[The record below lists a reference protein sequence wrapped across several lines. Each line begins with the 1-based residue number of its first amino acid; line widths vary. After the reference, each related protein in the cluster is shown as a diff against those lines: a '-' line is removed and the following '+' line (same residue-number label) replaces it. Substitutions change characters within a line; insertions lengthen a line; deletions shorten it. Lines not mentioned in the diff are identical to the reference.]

1 MSKDIPWLFGPQL
14 TAEGTNFRFWAPGAR
29 RVDLVMDAD
38 DGAPLR
44 QHALRQHALRQQA
57 LRQQF
62 TAAGDG
68 WYETFAPGVGAGGRY
83 RLRIDDE
90 LDIPDP
96 ASRFQPEGV
105 AGPSEILDPRSYR
118 WRDLRWQGRPWHEA
132 VLYELHV
139 GTFTREG
146 TYSAAIERLDT
157 LAKAGITAIE
167 LLPLNTFPGRRG
179 WGYDGVLLYAPQPG
193 YGRPDDLKRFVEA
206 AHERGLMVLI
216 DVVYNHFGPEGNYLH
231 RYAED
236 FFTSAHHTPWGS
248 AINFAHPV
256 VRQFFIQNALY
267 WLREYRLDGLRVDA
281 VHAMFDQGDTHFIDE
296 LVDSVQSGPGSE
308 RYVHV
313 VLENHHNEARRL
325 GRKGRT
331 MVAQWNDDFH
341 HLLHVLLTG
350 EVDGYYRN
358 YAERTVELLGRVL
371 AEGFAYQ
378 GEVYQT
384 DGHARG
390 ERSASLPPT
399 AFVSFLQN
407 HDQIG
412 NRAFGERLVQLAPRE
427 KLRAGLAIFLLAP
440 QIPML
445 FMGEEYGAVQ
455 PFLYFC
461 DYQGELAKAI
471 RDGRRNEFAS
481 FGVFADEQRRE
492 QIPDPNAESTYRS
505 SQLDAEDL
513 ARVPHREWLEYTQKL
528 LSVRAAKLVP
538 LIPEIVAGAARYTV
552 EDRLLTVTWPM
563 SRDRALI
570 MQANFGD
577 SPKSVSAA
585 GDRWYSTA
593 GSSARDK
600 EIAAWEVRVSL
611 GAS

>member
-1 MSKDIPWLFGPQL
+1 VSRSVSFIFGPQL
-14 TAEGTNFRFWAPGAR
+14 GAEGTTFRFWAPGAQ
-29 RVDLVMDAD
+29 RVDLVLETPG
-38 DGAPLR
+38 GAPLR
-44 QHALRQHALRQQA
+44 Q
-57 LRQQF
+57 QF
-62 TAAGDG
+62 AATGDG
-68 WYETFAPGVGAGGRY
+68 WFETLARGAGAGGRY

-90 LDIPDP
+90 LDVPDP

-105 AGPSEILDPRSYR
+105 AGPSEILHPHSFQ

-146 TYSAAIERLDT
+146 TYAAAIKRLDD
-157 LAKAGITAIE
+157 LARVGITALE

-179 WGYDGVLLYAPQPG
+179 WGYDDVLLYAPQPD
-193 YGRPDDLKRFVEA
+193 YGRPDDLKHFVQA

-248 AINFAHPV
+248 AINFAHPI

-267 WLREYRLDGLRVDA
+267 WLNEYRFDGLRVDA
-281 VHAMFDQGDTHFIDE
+281 VHAMFDQDDTHFIDE
-296 LVDSVQSGPGSE
+296 LVDSVQRGPGTE
-308 RYVHV
+308 RHVHV

-325 GRKGRT
+325 GRKGCS

-341 HLLHVLLTG
+341 HSMHILLTG
-350 EVDGYYRN
+350 ESDGYYRN
-358 YAERTVELLGRVL
+358 YADRPLEHLGRVL

-390 ERSASLPPT
+390 EPSAALSPT
-399 AFVSFLQN
+399 AFVSFIQN

-412 NRAFGERLVQLAPRE
+412 NRAFGERLTRLAPPER
-427 KLRAGLAIFLLAP
+427 LRAGLAVLLLAP

-461 DYQGELAKAI
+461 DYQGDLAKAI
-471 RDGRRNEFAS
+471 SEGRRNEFAS
-481 FGVFADEQRRE
+481 FGAFTDERRRE
-492 QIPDPNAESTYRS
+492 QIPDPNAEQTYLA
-505 SQLDAEDL
+505 SQLDAEDQ
-513 ARVPHREWLEYTQKL
+513 AEAPHRAWLAYTQEL
-528 LSVRAAKLVP
+528 LTTRAEKLVP
-538 LIPEIVAGAARYTV
+538 LIPEIIPAAARYEV
-552 EDRLLTVTWPM
+552 RDSVLTVSWPV
-563 SRDRALI
+563 SRGRVLV

-577 SPKSVSAA
+577 PSNPVPRA
-585 GDRWYSTA
+585 GELWYSTA
-593 GSSARDK
+593 GAAARGD
-600 EIAAWEVRVSL
+600 ALGPWEVRLSL

>member
-1 MSKDIPWLFGPQL
+1 MSKDIPWRFGPQL
-14 TAEGTNFRFWAPGAR
+14 TAEGTRFRFWAPGAR
-29 RVDLVMDAD
+29 RVDLLVDTK

-44 QHALRQHALRQQA
+44 Q
-57 LRQQF
+57 QF
-62 TAAGDG
+62 MAADDG
-68 WYETFAPGVGAGGRY
+68 WFETLARGMGAGSRY

-90 LDIPDP
+90 LDVPDP

-105 AGPSEILDPRSYR
+105 TGPGEILDPRSFQ

-139 GTFTREG
+139 GTFTPEG
-146 TYSAAIERLDT
+146 TYAAAIDRLDD
-157 LAKAGITAIE
+157 LARVGITSIE

-179 WGYDGVLLYAPQPG
+179 WGYDGVLLYAPQPS
-193 YGRPDDLKRFVEA
+193 YGRPEDLKRFVQA

-236 FFTSAHHTPWGS
+236 FFTSTHHTPWGS

-256 VRQFFIQNALY
+256 VRQFFIENALY
-267 WLREYRLDGLRVDA
+267 WLSEYRLDGLRVDA

-296 LVDSVQSGPGSE
+296 LVDSVQAGPGSE

-341 HLLHVLLTG
+341 HPLHILLTG
-350 EVDGYYRN
+350 ERDGYYRN
-358 YAERTVELLGRVL
+358 YAERTIEHVGRVL

-399 AFVSFLQN
+399 AFVSFIQN

-412 NRAFGERLVQLAPRE
+412 NRAFGERLTQLAPPE
-427 KLRAGLAIFLLAP
+427 KLRAGLAVLLLAP

-445 FMGEEYGAVQ
+445 FMGEEYGAAQ

-461 DYQGELAKAI
+461 NYEGDLAKAI
-471 RDGRRNEFAS
+471 REGRRNEFAS
-481 FGVFADEQRRE
+481 FGAFSDEQRRE
-492 QIPDPNAESTYRS
+492 QIPDPNAESTYLT
-505 SQLDAEDL
+505 SQLDPEDL
-513 ARVPHREWLEYTQKL
+513 AGASHREWLAHTQEL
-528 LSVRAAKLVP
+528 LSVRATKLVP
-538 LIPEIVAGAARYTV
+538 VIPEIVVGAARYSV
-552 EDRLLTVTWPM
+552 DDEMLTVTWPLNGG
-563 SRDRALI
+563 RALV
-570 MQANFGD
+570 MQANFVDASKAAPGTGD
-577 SPKSVSAA
+577 V
-585 GDRWYSTA
+585 WYSTA
-593 GSSARDK
+593 GAAARGD
-600 EIAAWEVRVSL
+600 ELGAWEVRLSL
-611 GAS
+611 GTS

>member
-1 MSKDIPWLFGPQL
+1 MSHSIPLHFGPQL
-14 TAEGTNFRFWAPGAR
+14 SAAGTEFRVWAPGAR
-29 RVDLVMDAD
+29 RVDLILESR
-38 DGAPLR
+38 DGAPS
-44 QHALRQHALRQQA
+44 
-57 LRQQF
+57 RQQF
-62 TAAGDG
+62 TAAQAG
-68 WYETFAPGVGAGGRY
+68 WFETLARGVGAGARY

-90 LDIPDP
+90 LDVPDP

-105 AGPSEILDPRSYR
+105 AGPGEILDPHAFE

-146 TYSAAIERLDT
+146 SYAAAIEHLDDLARL
-157 LAKAGITAIE
+157 GITAIE
-167 LLPLNTFPGRRG
+167 LLPLNTFTGRRG
-179 WGYDGVLLYAPQPG
+179 WGYDGVLLYAPQPS
-193 YGRPDDLKRFVEA
+193 YGRPEELKRFVQA

-231 RYAED
+231 RYCED

-267 WLREYRLDGLRVDA
+267 WLNEYRFDGLRVDA
-281 VHAMFDQGDTHFIDE
+281 VHAMFDDADTHFIDE
-296 LVDSVQSGPGSE
+296 LVDHVQRGPGSE
-308 RYVHV
+308 RHVHV

-325 GRKGRT
+325 GRKGRS

-341 HLLHVLLTG
+341 HPMHILLTG

-358 YAERTVELLGRVL
+358 YADRPVEHLGRVL
-371 AEGFAYQ
+371 AEGFAFQ

-384 DGHARG
+384 EGAARG
-390 ERSASLPPT
+390 ERSFALPPT
-399 AFVSFLQN
+399 AFVSFIQN

-412 NRAFGERLVQLAPRE
+412 NRACGERLARLAPPE
-427 KLRAGLAIFLLAP
+427 KLRAGLAVLLLAP

-445 FMGEEYGAVQ
+445 FMGEEYGALQ

-461 DYQGELAKAI
+461 DYHGELARSI
-471 RDGRRNEFAS
+471 REGRRNEFAS
-481 FGVFADEQRRE
+481 FGAFADEQRRE
-492 QIPDPNAESTYRS
+492 QIPDPNDEQTYRA
-505 SQLDAEDL
+505 SQLDQAE
-513 ARVPHREWLEYTQKL
+513 RTRSPHREWLAYTQAL
-528 LSVRAAKLVP
+528 LEVRNERLAP
-538 LIPEIVAGAARYTV
+538 LIPEIVPAAARYTT
-552 EDRLLTVTWPM
+552 DDCALTVTWPL
-563 SRDRALI
+563 RDGRALL

-577 SPKSVSAA
+577 PAKPVHRL
-585 GDRWYSTA
+585 GEILYSTA
-593 GSSARDK
+593 GASMQD
-600 EIAAWEVRVSL
+600 AALGPWEVRLSL

>member
-14 TAEGTNFRFWAPGAR
+14 TAEGTRFRFWAPGAR
-29 RVDLVMDAD
+29 RVDLLMNAR
-38 DGAPLR
+38 DGAS
-44 QHALRQHALRQQA
+44 LRQQCS
-57 LRQQF
+57 
-62 TAAGDG
+62 TAGDG
-68 WYETFAPGVGAGGRY
+68 WFETLTPGIGAGGRY
-83 RLRIDDE
+83 RFRIDDE
-90 LDIPDP
+90 LDVPDP

-105 AGPSEILDPRSYR
+105 TGPGEILDPHAYR

-146 TYSAAIERLDT
+146 TYAAAIARLDD

-167 LLPLNTFPGRRG
+167 LLPLNTFPGQRG

-193 YGRPDDLKRFVEA
+193 YGRPEDLKRFVEA

-248 AINFAHPV
+248 AINFSHPV

-267 WLREYRLDGLRVDA
+267 WLSEYRFDGLRVDA

-296 LVDSVQSGPGSE
+296 LVDSVQVGPGSE

-341 HLLHVLLTG
+341 HPLHVLMTG
-350 EVDGYYRN
+350 ERDGYYRN
-358 YAERTVELLGRVL
+358 YAGQTIEQLGRVL

-378 GEVYQT
+378 GEVYET
-384 DGHARG
+384 DGQARG
-390 ERSASLPPT
+390 ERSAALPPT
-399 AFVSFLQN
+399 AFVSFIQN

-412 NRAFGERLVQLAPRE
+412 NRAFGERLAQLAPRE
-427 KLRAGLAIFLLAP
+427 KLRAGLAILLLAP

-445 FMGEEYGAVQ
+445 FMGEEYGALQ

-461 DYQGELAKAI
+461 DYQGDLAKAV
-471 RDGRRNEFAS
+471 RDGRRNEFAA
-481 FGVFADEQRRE
+481 FGVFADEHRRE
-492 QIPDPNAESTYRS
+492 QIPDPNAENTYLST
-505 SQLDAEDL
+505 QLDAEDI
-513 ARVPHREWLEYTQKL
+513 ARTPHREWLAYTQEL

-538 LIPEIVAGAARYTV
+538 LIPEIVPGAARYTV
-552 EDRLLTVTWPM
+552 DEHVLTVMWPM
-563 SRDRALI
+563 SRGRALV

-577 SPKSVSAA
+577 TPKPVPRVANL
-585 GDRWYSTA
+585 WYSTA
-593 GSSARDK
+593 GSSARG
-600 EIAAWEVRVSL
+600 EELAAWEVRVSL

>member
-1 MSKDIPWLFGPQL
+1 MSRSVSFNFGPQL
-14 TAEGTNFRFWAPGAR
+14 GVDGTTFRFWAPGAQ
-29 RVDLVMDAD
+29 RVELMLETDK
-38 DGAPLR
+38 GAPS
-44 QHALRQHALRQQA
+44 
-57 LRQQF
+57 RQQF
-62 TAAGDG
+62 TATGDG
-68 WYETFAPGVGAGGRY
+68 WFETLARGVGAGSRY

-90 LDIPDP
+90 LDVPDP
-96 ASRFQPEGV
+96 AARFQPEGV
-105 AGPSEILDPRSYR
+105 TGPGEILHPHSFQ

-132 VLYELHV
+132 VLYELHM
-139 GTFTREG
+139 GTFTRAG
-146 TYSAAIERLDT
+146 TYAAAIKRLDD
-157 LAKAGITAIE
+157 LARLGITAIE
-167 LLPLNTFPGRRG
+167 LLPLNTYPGRRG
-179 WGYDGVLLYAPQPG
+179 WGYDGVLLYAPQPS
-193 YGRPDDLKRFVEA
+193 YGRPDDLKHFVQA

-267 WLREYRLDGLRVDA
+267 WLNEYRFDGLRVDA

-296 LVDSVQSGPGSE
+296 LVDSVQRGPGSE
-308 RYVHV
+308 QHVHI

-325 GRKGRT
+325 GRKGCS

-341 HLLHVLLTG
+341 HPLHILLTG
-350 EVDGYYRN
+350 ERDGYYRN
-358 YAERTVELLGRVL
+358 YADRPIEHLGRVL

-390 ERSASLPPT
+390 ERSAALSPT
-399 AFVSFLQN
+399 AFVSFIQN

-412 NRAFGERLVQLAPRE
+412 NRAFGERLTRLAPPER
-427 KLRAGLAIFLLAP
+427 LRAGLAVLLLAP

-461 DYQGELAKAI
+461 DYQGDLAKAI
-471 RDGRRNEFAS
+471 SEGRRNEFAS
-481 FGVFADEQRRE
+481 FGAFTNEQRRE
-492 QIPDPNAESTYRS
+492 QIPDPNAEQTYLA
-505 SQLDAEDL
+505 SQLDVEDQAE
-513 ARVPHREWLEYTQKL
+513 APHREQMAYTQEL
-528 LSVRAAKLVP
+528 LTVRAQKLVP
-538 LIPEIVAGAARYTV
+538 LLPEIIAGAARYEV
-552 EDRLLTVTWPM
+552 NGSMLTVSWPV
-563 SRDRALI
+563 SRGRVLV

-577 SPKSVSAA
+577 APSSALSA
-585 GDRWYSTA
+585 GELWYSTA
-593 GSSARDK
+593 GGSVRG
-600 EIAAWEVRVSL
+600 EELGAWEVRLSL
-611 GAS
+611 GTS

>member
-1 MSKDIPWLFGPQL
+1 MSQSVPFHFGPQL
-14 TAEGTNFRFWAPGAR
+14 TAEGTNFRVWAPGAR
-29 RVDLVMDAD
+29 CVDLVMEAK
-38 DGAPLR
+38 DGAP
-44 QHALRQHALRQQA
+44 

-68 WYETFAPGVGAGGRY
+68 WFETLAPGVGAGTRY
-83 RLRIDDE
+83 RLRVDDE
-90 LDIPDP
+90 LDVPDP

-105 AGPSEILDPRSYR
+105 TGPGEILDPRAFE

-146 TYSAAIERLDT
+146 TYAAAIARLDD
-157 LAKAGITAIE
+157 LAKLGITAIE

-193 YGRPDDLKRFVEA
+193 YGRPEDLKRFVQA

-236 FFTSAHHTPWGS
+236 CFTSAHHTPWGS

-267 WLREYRLDGLRVDA
+267 WLGEYRFDGLRVDA

-296 LVDSVQSGPGSE
+296 LVDSVQCGPGSE
-308 RYVHV
+308 RHVHV

-341 HLLHVLLTG
+341 HPLHVLLTG
-350 EVDGYYRN
+350 ERDGYYRN
-358 YAERTVELLGRVL
+358 YAERTTEHLGRVL

-384 DGHARG
+384 DGQARG
-390 ERSASLPPT
+390 ERSAALPPT
-399 AFVSFLQN
+399 AFVSFIQN
-407 HDQIG
+407 HDQVG
-412 NRAFGERLVQLAPRE
+412 NRAFGERLAQLAPRE
-427 KLRAGLAIFLLAP
+427 KLRAGLAILLLAP

-461 DYQGELAKAI
+461 DYQGDLAKAI

-481 FGVFADEQRRE
+481 FGAFADEQRRE
-492 QIPDPNAESTYRS
+492 QIPDPNAENTYLA

-513 ARVPHREWLEYTQKL
+513 ARALHREWLVYTQEL
-528 LSVRAAKLVP
+528 LSVRAAKLMP
-538 LIPEIVAGAARYTV
+538 LIPEIVAGAARYSTDDPV
-552 EDRLLTVTWPM
+552 LTVTWPV
-563 SRDRALI
+563 SRGRALV

-577 SPKSVSAA
+577 TPKSVPRT
-585 GDRWYSTA
+585 GNLWYSTA
-593 GSSARDK
+593 GSSARD
-600 EIAAWEVRVSL
+600 EELAAWEARLSL